1 MTTPKPDL
9 SARSSGGPPLPVP
22 AIAFAVLTL
31 LAVIV
36 SIKIPTPGASAQTVL
51 NYQTAHGTALRLGGF
66 LQFAAALPLAIWA
79 ATVHGRLHALGVT
92 AVGNT
97 MALAGG
103 ILAAASLAFGGLITW
118 TSAETAH
125 LGDPALARVLAD
137 LGFATGAAGFVVP
150 FALLIAGVAVP
161 SLIMNLMPRPL
172 ALAGLVLAAI
182 GMSATA
188 TLLTDTLDPTLP
200 VVRFGG
206 LIWIIAA
213 SILLS
218 RTRRTSGVS

>member
-1 MTTPKPDL
+1 MTTPRPDL

-22 AIAFAVLTL
+22 AIAFGVLTV

-36 SIKIPTPGASAQTVL
+36 SIKIPTPSASAQTVL
-51 NYQTAHGTALRLGGF
+51 NYQAEHGTALRLGGF

-79 ATVHGRLHALGVT
+79 ATVHGRLRALGVT
-92 AVGNT
+92 AAGNT

-103 ILAAASLAFGGLITW
+103 ILAAASLALGGLITW

-125 LGDPALARVLAD
+125 LGDPALARALAD
-137 LGFATGAAGFVVP
+137 LAFATGAAGFVVP

-161 SLIMNLMPRPL
+161 ALIMKLIPR
-172 ALAGLVLAAI
+172 ALAIAGLILAAI
-182 GMSATA
+182 GMIATA
-188 TLLTDTLDPTLP
+188 TLLTATLDPTLP

-213 SILLS
+213 SILLT
-218 RTRRTSGVS
+218 RTRRPAGLS

>member
-1 MTTPKPDL
+1 MTAPKPDL
-9 SARSSGGPPLPVP
+9 SARSSGGPPLPAP
-22 AIAFAVLTL
+22 AIAFAVLTV

-36 SIKIPTPGASAQTVL
+36 SIKTPTPSASAQTVL
-51 NYQTAHGTALRLGGF
+51 SYQIAHGTALRLGGF

-79 ATVHGRLHALGVT
+79 ATVHGRLRALGVT

-103 ILAAASLAFGGLITW
+103 ILAAASLALGGLITW

-125 LGDPALARVLAD
+125 RRDPALARVLAD
-137 LGFATGAAGFVVP
+137 LGFATGGAGFVVP

-161 SLIMNLMPRPL
+161 SLILRLMPRPA
-172 ALAGLVLAAI
+172 ALLGLVVAAV
-182 GMSATA
+182 GMLATA
-188 TLLTDTLDPTLP
+188 TLLTAALNPTLP

-206 LIWIIAA
+206 LIWIVTA
-213 SILLS
+213 SVLLS
-218 RTRRTSGVS
+218 PNHRTTG